1 MTVWLAVSS
10 IRGEIKTDNAKSTE
24 YRVANSQSSFI
35 LAHCSKMANSIGIPI
50 EDSQEDGNQ
59 HSRL

>member
-1 MTVWLAVSS
+1 MQARKCVTQLINTVS
-10 IRGEIKTDNAKSTE
+10 TTE
-24 YRVANSQSSFI
+24 YRVINSQPSFV
-35 LAHCSKMANSIGIPI
+35 LALRSKMANSIGIPI